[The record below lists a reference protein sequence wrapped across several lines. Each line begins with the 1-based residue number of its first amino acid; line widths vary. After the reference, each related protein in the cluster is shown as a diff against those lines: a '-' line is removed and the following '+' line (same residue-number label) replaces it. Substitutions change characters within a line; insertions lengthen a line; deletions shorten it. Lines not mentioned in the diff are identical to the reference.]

1 MPIGTPEI
9 EKIKRKKG
17 SREMN
22 RFRIGLVDDTQL
34 SKRRR
39 SAGIVSGLAAVIIA
53 LAAVRASVGYAL
65 AQKSSGTDVIIRL
78 RLSGDS
84 TILPA
89 IRSCL
94 ADRLSQM
101 PDVKVA
107 TSPIAGARFIVDL
120 MVTKDAGEGVSASL
134 VVAQTFPMEEFRP
147 RIKEGEDAKAL
158 LDSIR
163 YYTLFRLHE
172 FIPGQSNEALCARI
186 TADIGKKVLSKEY
199 TERDD

>member
-1 MPIGTPEI
+1 
-9 EKIKRKKG
+9 
-17 SREMN
+17 MN
-22 RFRIGLVDDTQL
+22 RFQIGLVNGIRHP
-34 SKRRR
+34 SHRR
-39 SAGIVSGLAAVIIA
+39 SAGIVSDVAAVIIA
-53 LAAVRASVGYAL
+53 LVALCASVDCAL

-84 TILPA
+84 TLLPA

-107 TSPIAGARFIVDL
+107 ASPITGARFIVDV
-120 MVTKDAGEGVSASL
+120 MATKDIGERVSASL
-134 VVAQTFPMEEFRP
+134 VVAQTFPMDEFRP

-163 YYTLFRLHE
+163 YYTLLRLHDL
-172 FIPGQSNEALCARI
+172 IPGQSNEALCARI
-186 TADIGKKVLSKEY
+186 TADIGEKVLSKEY